1 MKEAIYNDQAQLA
14 GWSESNTSGAMIRLW
29 LPDSKALEP
38 FKALTARKGGTAGQ
52 VLALC
57 VVVVGDDGKPEQ
69 QPEPVVEHEKPKGG
83 PLAKL
88 AGMWCAEQDFI
99 DWLDDRYI
107 QGLGMHQGWDPAK
120 VIRHVCKI
128 ESRAELDHNPEARKL
143 FDLHFRIPYQR
154 HQEAQTR

>member
-14 GWSESNTSGAMIRLW
+14 GWSESNTSGAMLRLW

-57 VVVVGDDGKPEQ
+57 VVVVGDDG
-69 QPEPVVEHEKPKGG
+69 QPEAQPAPSAEPEKPKGG

-88 AGMWCAEQDFI
+88 AGMWCDDANFI
-99 DWLDDRYI
+99 DWWLDNDGI
-107 QGLGMHQGWDPAK
+107 GMDQLTPAEA
-120 VIRHVCKI
+120 IRTVCKVK
-128 ESRAELDHNPEARKL
+128 SRAELDHNPEARKL
-143 FDLHFRIPYQR
+143 FDMHFRIPYQR
-154 HQEAQTR
+154 HLEAQQTS

>member
-1 MKEAIYNDQAQLA
+1 MKEAIYNNEAQLA

-69 QPEPVVEHEKPKGG
+69 QPEPAVEPEKPKGG

-88 AGMWCAEQDFI
+88 AGMWCG
-99 DWLDDRYI
+99 RR
-107 QGLGMHQGWDPAK
+107 GGRPG
-120 VIRHVCKI
+120 
-128 ESRAELDHNPEARKL
+128 
-143 FDLHFRIPYQR
+143 
-154 HQEAQTR
+154 